1 MSLTRFFD
9 RQSGRNGPVIG
20 ALQVITMNLDTAVV
34 TNITTTREV
43 HLPAG
48 MAIKV
53 TDVQVWCGTVT
64 SDPSITIGTVAAG
77 TQIVA
82 AADLATGTQGL
93 TIKTYTEAA
102 TGVISMTITTDTGD
116 AIALPVSIN
125 IIGHVSHPPTSVLR

>member
-1 MSLTRFFD
+1 MTLTRFYD

-34 TNITTTREV
+34 TNIATTREV

-48 MAIKV
+48 MAMKV

-64 SDPSITIGTVAAG
+64 AAAAITIGTVAAG

-82 AADLATGTQGL
+82 SVGLATGTQGL

-102 TGVISMTITTDTGD
+102 TGVISMTITTNTTG
-116 AIALPVSIN
+116 AIALPVSVN